1 MSAELTDNG
10 LLTAAWNDTERFHAA
25 IWKND

>member
-1 MSAELTDNG
+1 MSAQPTDNEPI
-10 LLTAAWNDTERFHAA
+10 TAAWNDTERFHAA